1 METASIWL
9 VGALFVVVSTA
20 VGLIGLE
27 LLAPFIRAHL
37 KVDHNDVSA
46 SFATRMGTVYA
57 VLLAFVVLAV
67 WQRYSAADASVNAEA
82 AALVSAYRAAQNL
95 PGPMRADAT
104 VALRAYATRLPE
116 EWASHGSVA
125 PHVTPD
131 PLNPVWSA
139 LRDARNVP
147 GSNVSNATETAFQQ
161 LEVQRHVRHLASE
174 RTLPDVFWW
183 ILIVGRLGNIVIS
196 YLFAF
201 EPMWQHRVLTGMLS
215 LMIGSVLFLIFAL
228 NSPFVGQVHVSTDPI
243 AHALPQFDAL
253 DRTP

>member
-1 METASIWL
+1 MDSVSIWL

-20 VGLIGLE
+20 VGLLGLE
-27 LLAPFIRAHL
+27 LLGPFIRARI
-37 KVDHNDVSA
+37 KVEHNDVSG

-95 PGPMRADAT
+95 PQPMRTDAT
-104 VALRAYATRLPE
+104 GALRAYATRLPE
-116 EWASHGSVA
+116 EWVSHGLVT

-131 PLNPVWSA
+131 PLNPVWTA
-139 LRDARNVP
+139 LRDARDVP
-147 GSNVSNATETAFQQ
+147 GSNVSSATETAFQQ

-174 RTLPDVFWW
+174 RTLPNVFWW
-183 ILIVGRLGNIVIS
+183 VLIAGGLGSILIS
-196 YLFAF
+196 YLLAF
-201 EPMWQHRVLTGMLS
+201 QPMWLHRVLTGMLS

-228 NSPFVGQVHVSTDPI
+228 NSPFVGQVHVSSDPI
-243 AHALPQFDAL
+243 THALLQFDAL
-253 DRTP
+253 DRTT